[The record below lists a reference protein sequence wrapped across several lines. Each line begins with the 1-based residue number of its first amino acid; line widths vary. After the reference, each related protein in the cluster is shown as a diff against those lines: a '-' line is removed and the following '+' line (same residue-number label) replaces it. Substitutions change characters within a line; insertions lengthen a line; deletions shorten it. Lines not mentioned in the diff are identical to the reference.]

1 MIKCLKSPLLSK
13 YGKKYPRLCS
23 PVQKYYNAQNFIF
36 WLKITFF
43 FKCYSQIQSAEINSQ
58 S

>member
-13 YGKKYPRLCS
+13 YGKKYPRLCP

-43 FKCYSQIQSAEINSQ
+43 FLNVTLKFNQQR
-58 S
+58 